1 MSTSRFLVSTATAVM
16 VAGTIGFAYAQTAA
30 QDSTRTQSQQQYQ
43 STTPAQTG
51 PATANPNLDIQ
62 RQNRSSSDM
71 NRGMTSDTRNM
82 GNERVA
88 RADRN

>member
-16 VAGTIGFAYAQTAA
+16 VAGTIGFAYAQSAA